1 MPTKGRP
8 DTPPQFKE
16 IPYWICDYIPNSEVQ
31 RDARPMTL
39 ASVSE
44 RYGEDYWV
52 EAAIALKERLG
63 TPVAYHVYNWHEIP
77 FNIGYPHFL
86 PARKTAR
93 EGLVSEECSA
103 YTQEDER
110 VL

>member
-1 MPTKGRP
+1 M
-8 DTPPQFKE
+8 
-16 IPYWICDYIPNSEVQ
+16 Q
-31 RDARPMTL
+31 RDVVAVALRWIPARNGVRCG
-39 ASVSE
+39 VSK
-44 RYGEDYWV
+44 
-52 EAAIALKERLG
+52 LKERLG